1 MRTIVLGMVVLI
13 ALAGVAR
20 AGGHYTLTLNPS
32 GGVLPKDGCTL
43 DGPTAITSV
52 DDELEVSTSGTLSL
66 ALEIH
71 IGSGGATLA
80 HKLPNSGA
88 TGDSP
93 IKTAIQG
100 QPIAV
105 WDIKANKQLCVRN
118 APQMAVG
125 PASPGTTGTG
135 ISAISATTDPAAA
148 DAVALAAMMDQTNQ
162 GRLNITSHA
171 VTGREAFDR
180 TFGLYHLPSG
190 AMAFPTPPHI
200 SEKDTVEIWI
210 VLPEQSSAQVEFVNC
225 DKVPGIRVAGSYK
238 AAIGALNGKTSVAP
252 TYQAH
257 MLWRGRCAGTM
268 TYKITTTDK
277 FSATTSIP
285 IDPVYRFEWGV
296 GYMFDFGR
304 PHQLSLQDR
313 MASGGMGTEKFVS
326 ESSDFTGSKP
336 AITLSVDVCGTNPQ
350 HLTWCDRFLN
360 PTLWIDPTRA
370 ASGFGFG
377 LGIRPFYGL
386 TILAGATVFQTTKLA
401 DGLDIKAGST
411 WTASGGLATKQV
423 FGTDS
428 IGLAIAATV
437 TSDVFAL
444 LSGK

>member
-1 MRTIVLGMVVLI
+1 MRTIVLGMVVLA
-13 ALAGVAR
+13 ALAGVTR
-20 AGGHYTLTLNPS
+20 ADTQYAHYALTLNPS
-32 GGVLPKDGCTL
+32 GGTLTDKGCTL
-43 DGPTAITSV
+43 DGPKESKGTS
-52 DDELEVSTSGTLSL
+52 DELQVSTSGTLSL
-66 ALEIH
+66 ALEVR
-71 IGSGGATLA
+71 IGPDGHTTKY
-80 HKLPNSGA
+80 KLPDSGT

-93 IKTAIQG
+93 ITIAIQG

-105 WDIKANKQLCVRN
+105 WDTKADKQLCVLT
-118 APQMAVG
+118 AHALPAVSSNPV
-125 PASPGTTGTG
+125 PAAT
-135 ISAISATTDPAAA
+135 TTDPAVE
-148 DAVALAAMMDQTNQ
+148 DALAVVAMDPTTP
-162 GRLNITSHA
+162 GGLNISRHA
-171 VTGREAFDR
+171 VTGRETSSR
-180 TFGLYHLPSG
+180 TFTLYHLPSG
-190 AMAFPTPPHI
+190 AMAFPAPAHI
-200 SEKDTVEIWI
+200 SEKDTVELWI
-210 VLPEQSSAQVEFVNC
+210 ILPTGVSAQVELVTC
-225 DKVPGIRVAGSYK
+225 DKVPDIRVAGSYK
-238 AAIGALNGKTSVAP
+238 AAIGELDGKTIVAA
-252 TYQAH
+252 TYQAR

-268 TYKITTTDK
+268 TYKISTSRKFNTTT
-277 FSATTSIP
+277 SLS

-313 MASGGMGTEKFVS
+313 MAPGGMATEKFIS
-326 ESSDFTGSKP
+326 ESSDFTGAKP

-386 TILAGATVFQTTKLA
+386 TILAGATVFQTTRLA
-401 DGLDIKAGST
+401 DGLDVKPGST
-411 WTASGGLATKQV
+411 WTGSGGLPTKQV
-423 FGTDS
+423 FGTES